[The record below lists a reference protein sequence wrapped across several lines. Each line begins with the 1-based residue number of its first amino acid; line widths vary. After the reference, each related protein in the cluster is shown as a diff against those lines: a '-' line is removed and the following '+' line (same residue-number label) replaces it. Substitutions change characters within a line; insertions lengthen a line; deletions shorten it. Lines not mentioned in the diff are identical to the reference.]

1 MENEGLQL
9 TFAHQCTC
17 AKLPLHE
24 MDTASLKSSALTLT
38 AHHHFLGEIQCQPSD
53 RHVLRLIIPR
63 VLSALLY

>member
-9 TFAHQCTC
+9 TLAHQCTY
-17 AKLPLHE
+17 AKLPLYK

-38 AHHHFLGEIQCQPSD
+38 AHNHFLGEIQFQPSD